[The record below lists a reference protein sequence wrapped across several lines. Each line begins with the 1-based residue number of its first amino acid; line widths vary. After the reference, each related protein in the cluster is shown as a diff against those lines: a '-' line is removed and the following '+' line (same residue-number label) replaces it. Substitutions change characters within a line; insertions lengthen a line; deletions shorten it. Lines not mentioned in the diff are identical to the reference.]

1 MTEKRGRGYIGKSMS
16 VNAAEAYKGGEMPLS
31 KWTKDAIIEDL
42 EYNYRDD
49 LAGKAKALPA
59 WLLKE
64 FLEKS
69 SWHHTG
75 AFYSQTN
82 FYSFNAEKLE
92 ALAGEEIEEMKAERK
107 AKLEHTKESRKAK
120 REAAAV
126 AREIKMTE
134 KEKET
139 ELLKLKKYS
148 SYKSDGGFLKAIAS
162 GKVKEADLIAKRK
175 AVADEQRKRL
185 APMWEKQ
192 SYTYGL
198 EKINDDEFIA
208 SYA

>member
-16 VNAAEAYKGGEMPLS
+16 VNAAEAYKGGEMPMS
-31 KWTKDAIIEDL
+31 KWTKVAIIEDL

-49 LAGKAKALPA
+49 LAEKAEALPA

-82 FYSFNAEKLE
+82 FYSFNAEKFE
-92 ALAGEEIEEMKAERK
+92 ALTDEKVEEMKADRK
-107 AKLEHTKESRKAK
+107 AKLDLTKEARKAK

-134 KEKET
+134 KEKEA

-148 SYKSDGGFLKAIAS
+148 SYKSDSGFLKAIAS
-162 GKVKEADLIAKRK
+162 GKVKEADLLAKRK
-175 AVADEQRKRL
+175 EVADEQRKRL
-185 APMWEKQ
+185 ASMWEKQ
-192 SYTYGL
+192 GYTYGL
-198 EKINDDEFIA
+198 EKLDDDEFMA